1 MSAQEKLA
9 NEANATK
16 TDTVP
21 VSRREFLGLTGSGLF
36 VFFWIGPGGFFQET
50 ARPSQR
56 SGYPEDF
63 NAYLRIAPDG
73 RVTCLV
79 GKIEMG
85 EGVMTSLPMMLA
97 DELDV
102 ALKSV
107 DIVMGD
113 TDLCPWD
120 MGTFGSLS
128 TRQFGL
134 ILRKAGAEARA
145 VLLQMA
151 AQRLNAPVERLDTKN
166 GVVSDPPTGNLVSY
180 GELVQGKRIERHLD
194 KEKVVVKPASALKI
208 WGQSPERRDGL
219 DKVTGK
225 GKFAADFVLPGM
237 LHARMLRPPAHGATL
252 KHVDTS
258 AAEQIEGVRVIRDGE
273 LIAVLHT
280 HRDVA
285 DRAKSLIK
293 AEYGVPPVTVDD
305 RTIFDH
311 LLKHAP
317 QPQVVDESGDL
328 KQGEKLS
335 TTIVEETY
343 LNSYVSHAPVEPHSA
358 TAAMDN
364 GRITVWAGT
373 QTPFPVKQEVAQALR
388 LPPEKVHI
396 IVPYVGGGFGGKS
409 ASQQAIEAARL
420 AKITGQP
427 VQVLWDRS
435 EEFFFDT
442 FRPAAVVKI
451 RAGMDG
457 TGKLT
462 LWDFKVIG
470 AGEREAKSFYDVP
483 HRHTTSSSEWSD
495 ENPGLH
501 PFAVGPWRA
510 PSVNTNTFARE
521 SHMDTLAR
529 KAGLDPVEFRLKNLS
544 NTRMRNVLQLAAK
557 QFGWKPAQKQRGHG
571 FGVSCGT
578 DTGTYVAMMA
588 AVVVDEPTGVV
599 RVNRVL
605 CVQDQGATVNPDG
618 TRQQIE
624 GGILMG
630 LGYAL
635 SEEVRFRG
643 REILDRNFD
652 SYALPRFSWLPKIES
667 FLVNNPDLPASGC
680 GEPPIINVGAVIANA
695 IYDAV
700 GARVLQ
706 LPMTPARVKAAL
718 PHT

>member
-1 MSAQEKLA
+1 MGAQEKVT
-9 NEANATK
+9 NEPNTTKTNATQ
-16 TDTVP
+16 

-36 VFFWIGPGGFFQET
+36 VFFWAGTRGFSQET

-56 SGYPEDF
+56 FGYPEDF

-102 ALKSV
+102 ALDSV

-128 TRQFGL
+128 TRQFGP

-151 AQRLNAPVERLDTKN
+151 AERLNASVERLNTKD
-166 GVVSDPPTGNLVSY
+166 GVVSDPSTGNHVSY

-194 KEKVVVKPASALKI
+194 KDKVVVKPASALKI
-208 WGQSPERRDGL
+208 WGQSPVRRDGL

-258 AAEQIEGVRVIRDGE
+258 AAEKIEGVRIIRDGE
-273 LIAVLHT
+273 LIAVLHI

-293 AEYGVPPVTVDD
+293 AEYEVPPVTLDD

-311 LLKHAP
+311 LLKVAP
-317 QPQVVDESGDL
+317 QPRVVDESGDL

-335 TTIVEETY
+335 KTIVEETY
-343 LNSYVSHAPVEPHSA
+343 LNSYVSHAPIEPHSA
-358 TAAMDN
+358 TAAMEN
-364 GRITVWAGT
+364 GRVTVWVGT
-373 QTPFPVKQEVAQALR
+373 QTPFPVKQRVAEALGLR
-388 LPPEKVHI
+388 PEKVHI

-409 ASQQAIEAARL
+409 ASQQAMEAARL

-451 RAGMDG
+451 RAGIDG
-457 TGKLT
+457 TGRLT
-462 LWDFKVIG
+462 LWDFRVIA
-470 AGEREAKSFYDVP
+470 AGEREAKSFYDAP
-483 HRHTTSSSEWSD
+483 HRRTTSSGEWSD
-495 ENPGLH
+495 ENPELH

-529 KAGLDPVEFRLKNLS
+529 NAGLDPVEFRLKNLS
-544 NTRMRNVLQLAAK
+544 NKRMRNVLQLAAK
-557 QFGWKPAQKQRGHG
+557 QFGWKPAEKQHGHG
-571 FGVSCGT
+571 YGVSCGT
-578 DTGTYVAMMA
+578 DTGTYVAMIA
-588 AVVVDEPTGVV
+588 EVVVDEGTGAV

-605 CVQDQGATVNPDG
+605 CVQDQGATVNPEG

-624 GGILMG
+624 GGIMMG

-667 FLVNNPDLPASGC
+667 FLVDNPDLPASGC
-680 GEPPIINVGAVIANA
+680 GEPPIINVGAVVANA

>member
-1 MSAQEKLA
+1 MSTAA
-9 NEANATK
+9 NQDNAMK
-16 TDTVP
+16 TDATQ

-36 VFFWIGPGGFFQET
+36 VFFCTGPREFFQET
-50 ARPSQR
+50 AHPREEPD
-56 SGYPEDF
+56 YPEDF
-63 NAYLRIAPDG
+63 NAYLRIAADG

-102 ALKSV
+102 ALDSV

-128 TRQFGL
+128 TRQFGQ
-134 ILRKAGAEARA
+134 ILCKAGAEARA
-145 VLLQMA
+145 VLVQMA
-151 AQRLNAPVERLDTKN
+151 AERLSAPSERLSTKD
-166 GVVSDPPTGNLVSY
+166 GFVRDSSTGKRVSY
-180 GELVQGKRIERHLD
+180 GELVQGKRIERYLNY
-194 KEKVVVKPASALKI
+194 KVAVKPASARKI
-208 WGQSPERRDGL
+208 WGESPARRDGL

-225 GKFAADFVLPGM
+225 GKFAADVTLPNM

-258 AAEQIEGVRVIRDGE
+258 AAEKTEGVRIVRDGE
-273 LIAVLHT
+273 FIAALHA

-285 DRAKSLIK
+285 DKAKAQIK
-293 AEYGVPPVTVDD
+293 AEYNVPAVTVDD

-317 QPQVVDESGDL
+317 LPEVVDERGSL
-328 KQGEKLS
+328 AEGEKLS
-335 TTIVEETY
+335 TTVVEETY
-343 LNSYVSHAPVEPHSA
+343 LNSYVAHAPIEPHCA
-358 TAAMDN
+358 TAAMEN
-364 GRITVWAGT
+364 GRITVWAST
-373 QTPFPVKQEVAQALR
+373 QTPFPLKQEVADALR

-409 ASQQAIEAARL
+409 ASRQAIEAARL
-420 AKITGQP
+420 AKITGKP
-427 VQVLWDRS
+427 VQVLWDRE

-451 RAGMDG
+451 RAGIDE
-457 TGKLT
+457 TGKLV
-462 LWDFKVIG
+462 LWDYKVIG
-470 AGEREAKSFYDVP
+470 AGSREAKSFYDVP
-483 HRHTTSSSEWSD
+483 YQRTTSSGEWSD
-495 ENPGLH
+495 QSPGLH

-521 SHMDTLAR
+521 SHMDTLAH
-529 KAGLDPVEFRLKNLS
+529 KVGLDPVAFRLKHLS
-544 NTRMRNVLQLAAK
+544 EKRMRNVLQIAAK
-557 QFGWKPAQKQRGHG
+557 QFGWKPAQRQRGHG

-588 AVVVDEPTGVV
+588 EVVVEERIGAVQV
-599 RVNRVL
+599 KRVL

-624 GGILMG
+624 GGIMMG
-630 LGYAL
+630 LGYTL
-635 SEEVRFRG
+635 SEEVHFHG
-643 REILDRNFD
+643 REVLDHNFD
-652 SYALPRFSWLPKIES
+652 SYRLPRFSWLPKIES
-667 FLVNNPDLPASGC
+667 ILVDNPALPASGC
-680 GEPPIINVGAVIANA
+680 GEPPIINVGAVVANA

-700 GARVLQ
+700 GVRVIQ

-718 PHT
+718 SDS

>member
-1 MSAQEKLA
+1 MGAQEKVT
-9 NEANATK
+9 NEPNTTKTNATQ
-16 TDTVP
+16 

-36 VFFWIGPGGFFQET
+36 VFFWAGTRGFSQET

-56 SGYPEDF
+56 FGYPEDF

-102 ALKSV
+102 ALDSV

-128 TRQFGL
+128 TRQFGP

-151 AQRLNAPVERLDTKN
+151 AERLNASVERLNTKD
-166 GVVSDPPTGNLVSY
+166 GVVSDPSTGNHVSY

-194 KEKVVVKPASALKI
+194 KDKVVVKPASALKI
-208 WGQSPERRDGL
+208 WGQSPVRRDGL

-258 AAEQIEGVRVIRDGE
+258 AAEKIEGVRIIRDGE
-273 LIAVLHT
+273 LIAVLHI

-293 AEYGVPPVTVDD
+293 AEYEVPPVTLDD

-311 LLKHAP
+311 LLKVAP
-317 QPQVVDESGDL
+317 QPRVVDESGDL

-335 TTIVEETY
+335 KTIVEETY
-343 LNSYVSHAPVEPHSA
+343 LNSYVSHAPIEPHSA
-358 TAAMDN
+358 TAAMEN
-364 GRITVWAGT
+364 GRVTVWVGT
-373 QTPFPVKQEVAQALR
+373 QTPFPVKQRVAEALGLR
-388 LPPEKVHI
+388 PEKVHI

-409 ASQQAIEAARL
+409 ASQQAMEAARL

-451 RAGMDG
+451 RAGIDG
-457 TGKLT
+457 TGRLT
-462 LWDFKVIG
+462 LWDFRVIA
-470 AGEREAKSFYDVP
+470 AGEREAKSFYDAP
-483 HRHTTSSSEWSD
+483 HRRTTSSGEWSD
-495 ENPGLH
+495 ENPELH

-529 KAGLDPVEFRLKNLS
+529 NAGLDPVEFRLKNLS
-544 NTRMRNVLQLAAK
+544 NKRMRNVLQLAAK
-557 QFGWKPAQKQRGHG
+557 QFGWKPAEKQHGHG
-571 FGVSCGT
+571 YGVSCGT
-578 DTGTYVAMMA
+578 DTGTYVAMIA
-588 AVVVDEPTGVV
+588 EVVVDEGTGAV

-605 CVQDQGATVNPDG
+605 CVQDQGATVNPEG

-624 GGILMG
+624 GGIMMG

-667 FLVNNPDLPASGC
+667 FLVDNPDLPASGC
-680 GEPPIINVGAVIANA
+680 GEPPIINVGAVVANA

-718 PHT
+718 PHP

>member
-1 MSAQEKLA
+1 MSAQENVS
-9 NEANATK
+9 NEANGTK
-16 TDTVP
+16 ADAAQ

-36 VFFWIGPGGFFQET
+36 VFFWAGPHGFFQET
-50 ARPSQR
+50 AHPEERP
-56 SGYPEDF
+56 GYPEDF

-102 ALKSV
+102 ALDSV

-128 TRQFGL
+128 TRQFGP
-134 ILRKAGAEARA
+134 ILRKAGAEARS

-151 AQRLNAPVERLDTKN
+151 SERLHAPVERLKAND
-166 GVVSDPPTGNLVSY
+166 GVVSDPSSGRQVSY

-194 KEKVVVKPASALKI
+194 KDKVVVKPASALKI
-208 WGQSPERRDGL
+208 WGKSPARRDGL

-225 GKFAADFVLPGM
+225 GRFAADFVLPGM
-237 LHARMLRPPAHGATL
+237 LHARMLRPPSHGATL
-252 KHVDTS
+252 KRVDTS
-258 AAEQIEGVRVIRDGE
+258 AAEQVEGVRVVHDGE
-273 LIAVLHT
+273 LIAVLHA

-285 DRAKSLIK
+285 DRAKALIK
-293 AEYGVPPVTVDD
+293 AEYEIPPVTVDD
-305 RTIFDH
+305 RTIFDY
-311 LLKHAP
+311 LQKHAP
-317 QPQVVDESGDL
+317 QPQIVDESGDF
-328 KQGEKLS
+328 KVGENLS
-335 TTIVEETY
+335 SAIVEETY
-343 LNSYVSHAPVEPHSA
+343 LNSYVAHAPIEPHSA
-358 TAAMDN
+358 TAAMEN
-364 GRITVWAGT
+364 GRITVWVGT
-373 QTPFPVKQEVAQALR
+373 QTPFPVKQEVVEALQ

-427 VQVLWDRS
+427 VQVLWDRG

-451 RAGMDG
+451 RAGIDA

-462 LWDFKVIG
+462 LWDYRVIG
-470 AGEREAKSFYDVP
+470 AGEREAKSFYDTP
-483 HRHTTSSSEWSD
+483 HRRTTSSGEWSD

-521 SHMDTLAR
+521 SHMDTLSR
-529 KAGLDPVEFRLKNLS
+529 KAGVDPVEFRLRNLS
-544 NTRMRNVLQLAAK
+544 NNRMRNVLQMAAK
-557 QFGWKPAQKQRGHG
+557 QFGWKPAQKQPGHG

-588 AVVVDEPTGVV
+588 EVIVDQRTGAVQV
-599 RVNRVL
+599 RRVL

-624 GGILMG
+624 GAIMMG

-652 SYALPRFSWLPKIES
+652 TYELPRFSWLPKIES
-667 FLVNNPDLPASGC
+667 VLVHNPDLPASGC
-680 GEPPIINVGAVIANA
+680 GEPPIINVGAVLANA

-706 LPMTPARVKAAL
+706 LPMTPARIKATL
-718 PHT
+718 QSP